1 MEKDKKAMEEHVRL
15 LPICQGHIEKGIEHL
30 LSLNLDAK
38 RDILKHVFNHPE
50 AKSTLLRERSNRFL
64 QELLSPPTTLQ
75 TESETNP
82 TVGNGAGFLV

>member
-1 MEKDKKAMEEHVRL
+1 M
-15 LPICQGHIEKGIEHL
+15 
-30 LSLNLDAK
+30 
-38 RDILKHVFNHPE
+38 FNDPE
-50 AKSTLLRERSNRFL
+50 AKSALRVARGNRFL